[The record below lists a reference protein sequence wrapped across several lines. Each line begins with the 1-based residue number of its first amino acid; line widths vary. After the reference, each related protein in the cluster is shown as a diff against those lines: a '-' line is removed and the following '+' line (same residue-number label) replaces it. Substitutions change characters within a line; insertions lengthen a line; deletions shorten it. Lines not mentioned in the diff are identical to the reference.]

1 MFHEGGGS
9 GEFEHN
15 IPHLHLLDPSS
26 LNSPL
31 QPFVMVL
38 VPYNYSLSPKYW
50 GAKERE
56 KLDPGD
62 SAICQGWGICDSY
75 ALFTFHLSSV
85 MNFALQHTGYRNFFS
100 PYIYAALAEV

>member
-1 MFHEGGGS
+1 MFHKGGGS

-15 IPHLHLLDPSS
+15 IPHLHPLDPST
-26 LNSPL
+26 LNGPL

-56 KLDPGD
+56 KIRP
-62 SAICQGWGICDSY
+62 WGQRHMSG
-75 ALFTFHLSSV
+75 LGHLRFLRAVHISSV
-85 MNFALQHTGYRNFFS
+85 AGHELRPPAHKLS
-100 PYIYAALAEV
+100 